1 MKKLISILTATVVM
15 AIIILCPFN
24 SVALTTSEANIP
36 SETSTTEDITI
47 SPDKRV
53 ITSDKKELKNL
64 MSKSKTKM
72 TAAKRMEKA
81 GYELDYNE
89 GHPIIEAAQAEWRYA
104 NADYKFYKKAYDNL
118 TWLEKVKKYPEA
130 GKIWKRLKDAG
141 YNDYVCAGILG
152 NIMAEVGGQTL
163 NIQPTLGSNGYYGM
177 CQWSVI
183 YFPGVVGRNLDGQ
196 CDFLL
201 KNIKK
206 TFNSWG
212 FLYSSNF
219 NYDSF
224 CGLQNASA
232 AARAFATCY
241 ERCASGSYGQREKN
255 AIVAYKYFVV

>member
-1 MKKLISILTATVVM
+1 MKKLINILIVTVVIA
-15 AIIILCPFN
+15 AIVFCPFN

-64 MSKSKTKM
+64 MSNSKAKM
-72 TAAKRMEKA
+72 DAAKRMEKA

-104 NADYKFYKKAYDNL
+104 NDDYEFYKKIYNNL
-118 TWLEKVKKYPEA
+118 IWLDKAKKYPIA
-130 GKIWKRLKDAG
+130 SKIWKRLQDAG

-163 NIQPTLGSNGYYGM
+163 NIQPKINSNEYYGM
-177 CQWSVI
+177 CQWSII
-183 YFPGVVGRNLDGQ
+183 YFPGVVGKDVNGQ

-206 TFNSWG
+206 AFNSWG
-212 FLYSSNF
+212 HLYGSNF
-219 NYDSF
+219 DYDSF
-224 CGLQNASA
+224 FRLQDAAA
-232 AARAFATCY
+232 AARAFAVCY
-241 ERCASGSYGQREKN
+241 ERCASFSYSQREKN
-255 AIVAYKYFVV
+255 AIVAYEYFSG

>member
-1 MKKLISILTATVVM
+1 MKKLISILIATVVM
-15 AIIILCPFN
+15 AIIIFCPFN

-72 TAAKRMEKA
+72 KAAKRMEKA

-104 NADYKFYKKAYDNL
+104 NADYKFYKKAYNNL
-118 TWLEKVKKYPEA
+118 TWLEKA
-130 GKIWKRLKDAG
+130 
-141 YNDYVCAGILG
+141 

-177 CQWSVI
+177 CQWSII

-206 TFNSWG
+206 AFNSWG

-224 CGLQNASA
+224 CGLQDASA

-255 AIVAYKYFVV
+255 AIVAYKYFVE